1 MVDRQSILSVG
12 EKEGPG
18 FERSEPGFRKMAL
31 RFMLHSALATIGG
44 VLVGLLVLNFVPL
57 RQVGPHWRLV
67 RLFADF
73 PYSPAFWGSALF
85 LGFLANRR
93 MRDRC
98 ACWVGP
104 AGVFML
110 ALLIALSIP
119 GYEHSQY
126 ELEHTDHSFLKYIHG
141 ELFSLDPKKSV
152 SDEGLGK
159 VLFTTPVLNAVAYS
173 VGAWVGLRSRR
184 IVRVPGV

>member
-1 MVDRQSILSVG
+1 MELDRSEEMVDRQSILRIG
-12 EKEGPG
+12 ERGASG
-18 FERSEPGFRKMAL
+18 FESNEPEFRKMAL
-31 RFMLHSALATIGG
+31 RFMHSALATICGL
-44 VLVGLLVLNFVPL
+44 LVGLLVLNFVPL

-119 GYEHSQY
+119 GYERSEY
-126 ELEHTDHSFLKYIHG
+126 ELEQTGHSFLKYMNG
-141 ELFSLDPKKSV
+141 ELFGSEKICK
-152 SDEGLGK
+152 
-159 VLFTTPVLNAVAYS
+159 
-173 VGAWVGLRSRR
+173 
-184 IVRVPGV
+184 